1 LRVLAYFATCFLVG
15 CTPSES
21 AVAPGACEPATPERA
36 AMELDGG
43 ITAPADGGDV
53 ALPVY
58 FLDISEDEVSS
69 EMGLCT
75 GTAVSSSTILTAA
88 HCVKDFGNGTPMP
101 NGKSIKLSG
110 VRVCAQRRLDDRT
123 ACSQDVFYDSLFEGQ
138 DAKNDLAWVAF
149 PVGTFTDYYSMPGF
163 EAKLVD
169 RFLAAGFGPILNDN
183 GKPTLRYGITAF
195 LANDDGKLE
204 TSRGQNFDNSSLIP
218 GDSGGPLLLDCRM
231 AGVASMY
238 EGDRNEY
245 VDLSKKRDLLRDS
258 SGAVSSNTHVHFCG
272 LSVVNNNDLQNRLCP
287 PSGKHVSLHSIDEA
301 KQHFPCGKAASSTNP
316 NLPDDPSTSSSGSAS
331 KTEPST
337 ETATPAACMT
347 LK

>member
-1 LRVLAYFATCFLVG
+1 
-15 CTPSES
+15 
-21 AVAPGACEPATPERA
+21 
-36 AMELDGG
+36 MELDGG
-43 ITAPADGGDV
+43 ITAPEDGGDV

-58 FLDISEDEVSS
+58 FLDISEDEVSG

-101 NGKSIKLSG
+101 NSQSKKLSG
-110 VRVCAQRRLDDRT
+110 VRVCAQRRLGDRT
-123 ACSQDVFYDSLFEGQ
+123 ACSQDVFYDSLFVGQ

-163 EAKLVD
+163 EAKTGD
-169 RFLAAGFGPILNDN
+169 RFLAAGFGPTADDD
-183 GKPTLRYGITAF
+183 KPTLRYGITAF
-195 LANDDGKLE
+195 LADDDGKLK
-204 TSRGQNFDNSSLIP
+204 TSRDENFENTSIIS
-218 GDSGGPLLLDCRM
+218 GDSGGPLLRDCKM
-231 AGVASMY
+231 AGVASMRTVY
-238 EGDRNEY
+238 HNEY
-245 VDLSKKRDLLRDS
+245 VDLSKKRDLLGDS
-258 SGAVSSNTHVHFCG
+258 SGPVANNSHVHFCG
-272 LSVVNNNDLQNRLCP
+272 LSVVNNNELQNRLCP
-287 PSGKHVSLHSIDEA
+287 PSEKHVSLHSIDEA